1 MVLGEGNLIGMK
13 LNKKDYY
20 ISFMD
25 FLYWEIICKK
35 MYLKFFSGFV
45 FFFLD
50 CLGENDSWFYFS
62 MEFKKLCFCEYIRL
76 LMLCEYDDCICE
88 ICDELFEKCFGKM
101 DGYKMVSFYKLW
113 DWFFR

>member
-1 MVLGEGNLIGMK
+1 MK

-50 CLGENDSWFYFS
+50 CLDENDS
-62 MEFKKLCFCEYIRL
+62 
-76 LMLCEYDDCICE
+76 
-88 ICDELFEKCFGKM
+88 
-101 DGYKMVSFYKLW
+101 
-113 DWFFR
+113 